1 MKNIIK
7 IDEART
13 IASEIGF
20 SDFADLRKTRT
31 LTPLLKHA
39 ESSVKGE
46 TLSGV
51 YLQFRP
57 EGLYI
62 GQAVNLTQRHQRHLD
77 EGREIA
83 YLAFLPVKPERLDE
97 MEGRMIDRA
106 RELGYADRLLNVSKL
121 PGILKLEPG
130 FSLDDALPPAR
141 QDAWMKE
148 RLAGLFSPEGEA
160 RRIIDAAPG
169 GHAETW
175 KALLDLPQASR
186 ILDAAAR
193 FVSAAI
199 PEPESLQYLY
209 WSVGVGS
216 ARSRSARHSI
226 FRILCG
232 ANRVFE
238 CFDFNRSQGATFVRI
253 ELASNLIL
261 PHLSELRDCA
271 PWLALDVPAFDP
283 PSVEELQAWEPAL
296 NRKYTS
302 TLDRRDD
309 LLRPL
314 SLALLR
320 PPVAATAA
328 LEHVETLFALPGVAP
343 AAAAYAVGS
352 MRKSFVRKAIHHHPI
367 AARALL
373 DGVCALRRDALAKPQ
388 MQ

>member
-83 YLAFLPVKPERLDE
+83 YLDFLPVKPERLDE

-141 QDAWMKE
+141 QVFCNGHD
-148 RLAGLFSPEGEA
+148 LSSDGAGLPA
-160 RRIIDAAPG
+160 RQP
-169 GHAETW
+169 
-175 KALLDLPQASR
+175 DLCLYHLQK
-186 ILDAAAR
+186 AAR
-193 FVSAAI
+193 FRGDESHFVCPVHRLFHGHRAAVQNVHARGAFGI
-199 PEPESLQYLY
+199 VDKRDAQAVR
-209 WSVGVGS
+209 SV
-216 ARSRSARHSI
+216 
-226 FRILCG
+226 F
-232 ANRVFE
+232 
-238 CFDFNRSQGATFVRI
+238 
-253 ELASNLIL
+253 
-261 PHLSELRDCA
+261 
-271 PWLALDVPAFDP
+271 
-283 PSVEELQAWEPAL
+283 
-296 NRKYTS
+296 
-302 TLDRRDD
+302 
-309 LLRPL
+309 
-314 SLALLR
+314 
-320 PPVAATAA
+320 
-328 LEHVETLFALPGVAP
+328 
-343 AAAAYAVGS
+343 
-352 MRKSFVRKAIHHHPI
+352 I
-367 AARALL
+367 AAR
-373 DGVCALRRDALAKPQ
+373 G
-388 MQ
+388 